1 MMNSFTFIYSV
12 FFLVVFFTWMV
23 CQEEL
28 QKEQKANEDD
38 LLEFQYLYV
47 PRFLNAYMYH
57 QPIYM

>member
-1 MMNSFTFIYSV
+1 MMNSFTFVYSV
-12 FFLVVFFTWMV
+12 SFFFFTWMV

-47 PRFLNAYMYH
+47 PRFMNAYH